1 MNTEQLQHLK
11 LAFVFDY
18 ARRIV
23 AADGAE
29 SYEEFKMLGVAFP
42 RPLLEQAHFLD
53 EDGMLA
59 PAFADHRDMAHQL
72 LPGQLDDAEKAEMLE
87 LLFQA
92 SAIDDVAAAEIAIV
106 EEAGAALGL
115 EASVV
120 TALIAGF
127 ASA

>member
-1 MNTEQLQHLK
+1 MDTEQLQHLT

-42 RPLLEQAHFLD
+42 RPLLEQAGFLD

-59 PAFADHRDMAHQL
+59 PAFRDHRDMAHQILPARLTASQKADALHL
-72 LPGQLDDAEKAEMLE
+72 LYE
-87 LLFQA
+87 A
-92 SAIDDVAAAEIAIV
+92 SAIDSVDAAEMALV
-106 EEAGAALGL
+106 TEAGAALGMSDA
-115 EASVV
+115 EI
-120 TALIAGF
+120 TAQIAGF